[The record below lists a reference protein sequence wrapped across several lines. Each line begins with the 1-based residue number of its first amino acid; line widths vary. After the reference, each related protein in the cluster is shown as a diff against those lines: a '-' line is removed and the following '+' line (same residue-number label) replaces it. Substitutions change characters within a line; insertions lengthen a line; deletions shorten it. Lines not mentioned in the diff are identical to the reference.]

1 MIAVA
6 KSVVLTFNKRDIFS
20 AVSFIKNSVRLS
32 VIFMHIAFKTS
43 IHSNNVA
50 V

>member
-1 MIAVA
+1 MII
-6 KSVVLTFNKRDIFS
+6 KKNKRDVFS
-20 AVSFIKNSVRLS
+20 AVSFIKNSAELS
-32 VIFMHIAFKTS
+32 AISIYIAFKIS